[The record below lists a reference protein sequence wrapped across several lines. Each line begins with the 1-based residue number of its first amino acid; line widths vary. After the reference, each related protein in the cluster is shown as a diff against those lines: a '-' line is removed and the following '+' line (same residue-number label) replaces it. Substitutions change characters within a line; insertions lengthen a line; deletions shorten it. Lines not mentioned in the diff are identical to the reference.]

1 MNGSNKGNSMNDGFF
16 QTVGIAGIGLIGGSL
31 AKDLRTFGLT
41 DRIVGWNRTASHA
54 ERAVELGLVDDVV
67 ASLDAL
73 VAASDL
79 IVLAMPVDV
88 LEAQLPHVLS
98 ALTPTQIVIDVGSA
112 KQALTHAVAGHPN
125 RRQFVACHPMA
136 GTEKSGPD
144 AAIDNLF
151 RNRFTLIIDPEDSD
165 PQALARVSA
174 MWERVGA
181 VLATLSAEEHDRTA
195 ALLSHMPHVLAYA
208 LARTIKEAER
218 NQALNARF
226 AGGGLASMTR
236 IAHSPISM
244 WQPIFKQNKQ
254 ALLAAIDIFSNHL
267 AMFRKA
273 IAEDDAKSLTE
284 LMR

>member
-1 MNGSNKGNSMNDGFF
+1 MNDGFF